1 MIRTLKKLVL
11 NLYLRG
17 PKFSR
22 FGDMTKHREV
32 NEDIV
37 VSKGVLGA
45 FPSFKHHCRNRWFT
59 EFLVRNRNINESQDL
74 KALMPLH
81 WKCWGIQAVGDDV
94 GKGSWQRGQS
104 SSYGLITVM
113 RSPPTPPHTPLSF

>member
-1 MIRTLKKLVL
+1 M
-11 NLYLRG
+11 YLRG

-59 EFLVRNRNINESQDL
+59 EFLVRKRNINESQDL